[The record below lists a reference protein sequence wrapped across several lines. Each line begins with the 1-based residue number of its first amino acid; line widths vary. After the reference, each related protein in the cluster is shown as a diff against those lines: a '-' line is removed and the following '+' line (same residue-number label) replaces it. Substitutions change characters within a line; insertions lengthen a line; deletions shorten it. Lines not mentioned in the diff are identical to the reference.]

1 MPVLS
6 EAQRDYL
13 VQIAWS
19 EKAIDTVEKQMKFSR
34 RRYRT
39 AVCFAVAA
47 LLLTIFLGVWYFG
60 VEHPLILVK
69 GPSKVFVGTFLAVYI
84 CYSLLVVYAF
94 LSVPEYRAFKALIRS
109 VDFFDRAMRA
119 KPAAG
124 ARRRLAAQISRS
136 AFKIR
141 ACGARMP
148 WRLDRRILRQEANRA
163 CQALR
168 QFVYPALLGTDDEL
182 RQVKVAIARAAIR
195 VGTRNWVQ
203 VGDLAPDSITVPRN
217 MRPRLTLAGI
227 ISFLIIL
234 VPLITALVSALTS
247 NKSGQA
253 SH

>member
-1 MPVLS
+1 MRGRVTQNGPPLLSPASGGTGPCARLSRLWVDLYLSGCRVGEGHPTAYLSAIGFPSSRDLVRLAWPGCGRFYGGCPCLCSARLRETTLTEMP
-6 EAQRDYL
+6 
-13 VQIAWS
+13 WS

-124 ARRRLAAQISRS
+124 ARRRLAAQISVCIQNSGVRC
-136 AFKIR
+136 A
-141 ACGARMP
+141 
-148 WRLDRRILRQEANRA
+148 D
-163 CQALR
+163 AL
-168 QFVYPALLGTDDEL
+168 E
-182 RQVKVAIARAAIR
+182 
-195 VGTRNWVQ
+195 VG
-203 VGDLAPDSITVPRN
+203 
-217 MRPRLTLAGI
+217 
-227 ISFLIIL
+227 
-234 VPLITALVSALTS
+234 
-247 NKSGQA
+247 
-253 SH
+253 